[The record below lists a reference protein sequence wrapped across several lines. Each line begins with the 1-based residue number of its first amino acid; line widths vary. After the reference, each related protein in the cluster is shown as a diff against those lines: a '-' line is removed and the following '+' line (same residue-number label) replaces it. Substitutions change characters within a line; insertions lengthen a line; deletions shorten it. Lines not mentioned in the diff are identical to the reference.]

1 GYRMALSLGGEVS
14 GPCTEASRKGIYLQN
29 AGASRELSWFVR
41 PATVSYFLRNS
52 LDPFGEVRRVQ
63 NLVPHRVR
71 SRRAPLRAQP
81 GRPLGGGNRPLD
93 GEARPAA
100 LEDREPRRGQ
110 ELHTG
115 QNGEPRLPD
124 QHQPLRLRRAPP
136 GQGRA

>member
-1 GYRMALSLGGEVS
+1 PGRVQKIHGRASGQNPSPRPLPETERGRKTENPSAPPLRFGEGAGGRGGVLQ
-14 GPCTEASRKGIYLQN
+14 SRTP
-29 AGASRELSWFVR
+29 AR
-41 PATVSYFLRNS
+41 PANSRGSSAPRRCLTFLRNS

-110 ELHTG
+110 EL
-115 QNGEPRLPD
+115 R
-124 QHQPLRLRRAPP
+124 
-136 GQGRA
+136 